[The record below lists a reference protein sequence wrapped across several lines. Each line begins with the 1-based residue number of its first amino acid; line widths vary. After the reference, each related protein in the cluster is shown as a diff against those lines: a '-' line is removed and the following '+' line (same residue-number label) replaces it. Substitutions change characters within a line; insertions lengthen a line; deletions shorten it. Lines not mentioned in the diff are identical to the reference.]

1 MDSLLTFRGCQSIL
15 KKMLLTE
22 KDYFKPSPKSEDEQY
37 RVSLQRKL
45 EEEDVPENGEPA
57 GTRSQQTLP
66 F

>member
-1 MDSLLTFRGCQSIL
+1 
-15 KKMLLTE
+15 MLLTE

-57 GTRSQQTLP
+57 GTRSKQTLP
-66 F
+66 FERST